1 MSTRKISL
9 QSWLAQNYV
18 AGEAPH
24 INTARRWCRDGL
36 IHPLPEKHGREYYL
50 TADARYVG
58 KNGPTLLERMNYGQA
73 SQRS

>member
-1 MSTRKISL
+1 MNKPKISL
-9 QSWLAQNYV
+9 QTWLARNYV

-50 TADARYVG
+50 ADDARYVG
-58 KNGPTLLERMNYGQA
+58 KNGPTLLERMIG
-73 SQRS
+73 SQTPQHT